1 MGKKNLDSIQ
11 IKDEKVLPDSSKEML
26 LTKKRGRASKSKPD
40 SERDSEVVSIKIT
53 PIELATV
60 REKAGELVPL
70 STFIKHYIR
79 TQTDLFIK
87 NDNND

>member
-11 IKDEKVLPDSSKEML
+11 IKDENILPDSSEETL
-26 LTKKRGRASKSKPD
+26 LTKKRGRASKPA

-70 STFIKHYIR
+70 GTFIKHYIR